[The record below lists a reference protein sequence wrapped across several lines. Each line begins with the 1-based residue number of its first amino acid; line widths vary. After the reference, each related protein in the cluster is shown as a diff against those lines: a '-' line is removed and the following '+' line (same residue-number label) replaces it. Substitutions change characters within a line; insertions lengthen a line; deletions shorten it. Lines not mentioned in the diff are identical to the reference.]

1 MKRCLKQKY
10 SKGIERRKI
19 ALKETMKYFKPYIPY
34 ILIAVILLFVEAM
47 LELALPG
54 YMADIIDDGII
65 AGNMKEIYKIGV
77 IMICTSAV
85 IVLCA
90 AGVSLFASKTAA
102 MSARD
107 IRKAVFRKV
116 MHFANEEMEDFST
129 ASLITRSTN
138 DIQQIQMASVMTV
151 RMGLFAPVMGIG
163 AIIKALRTSVSL
175 AWTIGVAFGAI
186 IILMIFMFVITIP
199 KFKVVQEKIDKLN
212 LVMNERLR
220 GILVIRAFNT
230 QKHEEDR
237 FDNANKELTRLNL
250 FVNRAMSVMM
260 PVMMLIMNLTSILVV
275 WAGAHYIDAGNLE
288 IGSMLAFVQ
297 YAMQII
303 ISFLFIAMMFIFL
316 PRAAVSMGRVGEI
329 LKKEI
334 SITDKE
340 NTQRIKDGHGI
351 VEFKNVSFRY
361 KDAEEAVLSD
371 ISFVAKPGEMTAF
384 IGSTGSGKTTL
395 VNLIPRFFDVT
406 EGSITIDG
414 IDIRDM
420 KQHDLREM
428 IGYVPQ
434 KGMLFSGDIQ
444 SNIAYGA
451 EDKSIENI
459 KGAAKIAQA
468 EDFIMEK
475 DEGYIA
481 PVAQGGTNVS
491 GGQKQRISIARAL
504 AKKAPIYIF
513 DDSFSAL
520 DFKTDAL
527 LRKEL
532 KKSAGTSTLLVV
544 AQRISTIADADQ
556 IIVLDEGRIAGKGTH
571 KELMRTCE
579 VYREIAGSQ
588 LDSGKEE
595 M

>member
-1 MKRCLKQKY
+1 
-10 SKGIERRKI
+10 
-19 ALKETMKYFKPYIPY
+19 MKYFKPYIPY
-34 ILIAVILLFVEAM
+34 ILVAVVLLFAEAM

-65 AGNMKEIYKIGV
+65 AGDMKQIYKIGLL
-77 IMICTSAV
+77 MIAISAA

-90 AGVSLFASKTAA
+90 TGVSLFASKTAA
-102 MSARD
+102 RSARD

-138 DIQQIQMASVMTV
+138 DIQQIQMAAVMTL
-151 RMGLFAPVMGIG
+151 RLGMFAPVMGIG

-175 AWTIGVAFGAI
+175 AWTIGIAFGAI
-186 IILMIFMFVITIP
+186 VILMAFMFIITLP
-199 KFKVVQEKIDKLN
+199 KFKVVQEKVDKLN

-230 QKHEEDR
+230 QKYEEDR
-237 FDNANKELTRLNL
+237 FDHANNDLTKLNL

-260 PVMMLIMNLTSILVV
+260 PVMMLIMNLTSILIV

-288 IGSMLAFVQ
+288 IGSMLAFIQ

-340 NTQRIKDGHGI
+340 DTQEIKERRGV
-351 VEFKNVSFRY
+351 VEFRNVSFRY
-361 KDAEEAVLSD
+361 ADAEDAVLTD
-371 ISFVAKPGEMTAF
+371 ISFTARPGETTAF

-414 IDIRDM
+414 VDIRDM

-451 EDKSIENI
+451 EDKSLENI
-459 KGAAKIAQA
+459 KSAAEIAQA

-475 DEGYIA
+475 EEGFNA

-491 GGQKQRISIARAL
+491 GGQKQRLSIARAL
-504 AKKAPIYIF
+504 AKRAPIYIF

-520 DFKTDAL
+520 DFKTDAA

-532 KKSAGTSTLLVV
+532 KKSAGESTLLIV

-556 IIVLDEGRIAGKGTH
+556 IIVLNEGRIAGKGTH
-571 KELMRTCE
+571 KELMQTCG
-579 VYREIAGSQ
+579 VYREIASSQ
-588 LDSGKEE
+588 LDSGKGE

>member
-1 MKRCLKQKY
+1 
-10 SKGIERRKI
+10 
-19 ALKETMKYFKPYIPY
+19 MKYFKPYIPY
-34 ILIAVILLFVEAM
+34 ILAAVVLLFAEAM

-65 AGNMKEIYKIGV
+65 AGDMKQIYKIG
-77 IMICTSAV
+77 ILMIGISAA

-90 AGVSLFASKTAA
+90 TGVSLFASKTAA
-102 MSARD
+102 RSARD

-138 DIQQIQMASVMTV
+138 DIQQIQMAAVMTL
-151 RMGLFAPVMGIG
+151 RLGMFAPVMGIG

-175 AWTIGVAFGAI
+175 AWTIGIAFGAI
-186 IILMIFMFVITIP
+186 VILMAFMFIITLP
-199 KFKVVQEKIDKLN
+199 KFKVVQEKVDKLN

-230 QKHEEDR
+230 QKYEEDR
-237 FDNANKELTRLNL
+237 FDHANNDLTKLNL

-260 PVMMLIMNLTSILVV
+260 PVMMLIMNLTSILIV

-288 IGSMLAFVQ
+288 IGSMLAFIQ

-340 NTQRIKDGHGI
+340 NTQEIKEKRGI

-361 KDAEEAVLSD
+361 ADAEDAVLSD
-371 ISFVAKPGEMTAF
+371 ISFTARPGETTAF

-414 IDIRDM
+414 VDIRDM
-420 KQHDLREM
+420 KQHELREM

-434 KGMLFSGDIQ
+434 KGMLFSGDIK

-451 EDKSIENI
+451 EDKSFENI
-459 KGAAKIAQA
+459 KRAAEVAQA

-475 DEGYIA
+475 EEGFDA

-491 GGQKQRISIARAL
+491 GGQKQRLSIARAL

-520 DFKTDAL
+520 DFKTDAA

-532 KKSAGTSTLLVV
+532 KKSAGESTLLIV

-556 IIVLDEGRIAGKGTH
+556 IIVLNEGRIAGKGTH
-571 KELMRTCE
+571 KELMQTCG
-579 VYREIAGSQ
+579 VYREIASSQ
-588 LDSGKEE
+588 LDSGKGE

>member
-1 MKRCLKQKY
+1 
-10 SKGIERRKI
+10 
-19 ALKETMKYFKPYIPY
+19 MKYFKPYIPY
-34 ILIAVILLFVEAM
+34 ILAAVVLLFVEAM

-65 AGNMKEIYKIGV
+65 AGDMKQIYRIG
-77 IMICTSAV
+77 ILMIGISAA

-90 AGVSLFASKTAA
+90 TGVSLFASKTAA
-102 MSARD
+102 GSARD

-138 DIQQIQMASVMTV
+138 DIQQIQMASVMTM
-151 RMGLFAPVMGIG
+151 RLGLFAPVMGIG

-175 AWTIGVAFGAI
+175 AWTIGIAFGAI
-186 IILMIFMFVITIP
+186 VILMAFMFIITLP
-199 KFKVVQEKIDKLN
+199 KFKVVQEKVDKLN

-237 FDNANKELTRLNL
+237 FDDANRELTKLNL
-250 FVNRAMSVMM
+250 FVNRAMSLMM

-275 WAGAHYIDAGNLE
+275 WAGAHYINAGNLE
-288 IGSMLAFVQ
+288 IGSMLAFIQ

-334 SITDKE
+334 SITDRE
-340 NTQRIKDGHGI
+340 NTQEIRDRRGV
-351 VEFKNVSFRY
+351 VEFKHVSFRY

-414 IDIRDM
+414 VDIRDM
-420 KQHDLREM
+420 KQHDLRDM

-434 KGMLFSGDIQ
+434 KGILFSGDIQ

-451 EDKSIENI
+451 EDKSLENV
-459 KGAAKIAQA
+459 KRAAKIAQA
-468 EDFIMEK
+468 EDFIEEK
-475 DEGYIA
+475 QEGFSA

-520 DFKTDAL
+520 DFKTDAA

-532 KKSAGTSTLLVV
+532 KKSAASGTVLVV
-544 AQRISTIADADQ
+544 AQRISTIADADR
-556 IIVLDEGRIAGKGTH
+556 IIVLNEGRIAGMGTH
-571 KELMRTCE
+571 SELMQTCE
-579 VYREIAGSQ
+579 IYREIASSQ
-588 LDSGKEE
+588 LDSGKGE

>member
-1 MKRCLKQKY
+1 M
-10 SKGIERRKI
+10 
-19 ALKETMKYFKPYIPY
+19 KETMKYFKPYIPY
-34 ILIAVILLFVEAM
+34 ILAAVVLLFAEAM

-65 AGNMKEIYKIGV
+65 AGDMKQIYKIG
-77 IMICTSAV
+77 ILMIGISAA

-90 AGVSLFASKTAA
+90 TGVSLFASKTAA
-102 MSARD
+102 RSARD

-138 DIQQIQMASVMTV
+138 DIQQIQMAAVMTL
-151 RMGLFAPVMGIG
+151 RLGMFAPVMGIG

-175 AWTIGVAFGAI
+175 AWTIGIAFGAI
-186 IILMIFMFVITIP
+186 VILMAFMFIITLP
-199 KFKVVQEKIDKLN
+199 KFKVVQEKVDKLN

-230 QKHEEDR
+230 QKYEEDR
-237 FDNANKELTRLNL
+237 FDHANNDLTKLNL

-260 PVMMLIMNLTSILVV
+260 PVMMLIMNLTSILIV

-288 IGSMLAFVQ
+288 IGSMLAFIQ

-340 NTQRIKDGHGI
+340 NTQEIRDKCGV

-361 KDAEEAVLSD
+361 ADAEDAVLSD
-371 ISFVAKPGEMTAF
+371 ISFTARPGETTAF

-414 IDIRDM
+414 VDIRDM

-434 KGMLFSGDIQ
+434 KGMLFSGDIK

-451 EDKSIENI
+451 EDKSFENI
-459 KGAAKIAQA
+459 KRAAEVAQA

-475 DEGYIA
+475 EEGFDA

-491 GGQKQRISIARAL
+491 GGQKQRLSIARAL

-520 DFKTDAL
+520 DFKTDAA

-532 KKSAGTSTLLVV
+532 KKSAGESTLLIV

-556 IIVLDEGRIAGKGTH
+556 IIVLNEGRIAGKGTH
-571 KELMRTCE
+571 KELMQTCG
-579 VYREIAGSQ
+579 VYREIASSQ
-588 LDSGKEE
+588 LDSGKGE

>member
-1 MKRCLKQKY
+1 
-10 SKGIERRKI
+10 
-19 ALKETMKYFKPYIPY
+19 MKYFKPYIPY
-34 ILIAVILLFVEAM
+34 ILAAVVLLFAEAM

-65 AGNMKEIYKIGV
+65 AGDMKQIYKIG
-77 IMICTSAV
+77 ILMIGISAA

-90 AGVSLFASKTAA
+90 TGVSLFASKTAA
-102 MSARD
+102 RSARD

-138 DIQQIQMASVMTV
+138 DIQQIQMAAVMTL
-151 RMGLFAPVMGIG
+151 RLGMFAPVMGIG

-175 AWTIGVAFGAI
+175 AWTIGIAFGAI
-186 IILMIFMFVITIP
+186 VILMAFMFIITLP
-199 KFKVVQEKIDKLN
+199 KFKVVQEKVDKLN

-230 QKHEEDR
+230 QKYEEDR
-237 FDNANKELTRLNL
+237 FDHANNDLTKLNL

-260 PVMMLIMNLTSILVV
+260 PVMMLIMNLTSILIV

-288 IGSMLAFVQ
+288 IGSMLAFIQ

-340 NTQRIKDGHGI
+340 NTQEIRDKCGV

-361 KDAEEAVLSD
+361 ADAEDAVLSD
-371 ISFVAKPGEMTAF
+371 ISFTARPGETTAF

-414 IDIRDM
+414 VDIRDM

-434 KGMLFSGDIQ
+434 KGMLFSGDIK

-451 EDKSIENI
+451 EDKSFENI
-459 KGAAKIAQA
+459 KRAAEVAQA

-475 DEGYIA
+475 EEGFDA

-491 GGQKQRISIARAL
+491 GGQKQRLSIARAL

-520 DFKTDAL
+520 DFKTDAA

-532 KKSAGTSTLLVV
+532 KKSAGESTLLIV

-556 IIVLDEGRIAGKGTH
+556 IIVLNEGRIAGKGTH
-571 KELMRTCE
+571 KELMQTCE
-579 VYREIAGSQ
+579 IYREIASSQ
-588 LDSGKEE
+588 LDSGKGE

>member
-1 MKRCLKQKY
+1 
-10 SKGIERRKI
+10 
-19 ALKETMKYFKPYIPY
+19 MKYFKPYIPY
-34 ILIAVILLFVEAM
+34 ILAAVVLLFAEAM

-65 AGNMKEIYKIGV
+65 AGDMKQIYKIG
-77 IMICTSAV
+77 ILMIGISAA

-90 AGVSLFASKTAA
+90 TGVSLFASKTAA
-102 MSARD
+102 RSARD

-138 DIQQIQMASVMTV
+138 DIQQIQMAAVMTL
-151 RMGLFAPVMGIG
+151 RLGMFAPVMGIG

-175 AWTIGVAFGAI
+175 AWTIGIAFGAI
-186 IILMIFMFVITIP
+186 VILMAFMFIITLP
-199 KFKVVQEKIDKLN
+199 KFKVVQEKVDKLN

-230 QKHEEDR
+230 QKYEEDR
-237 FDNANKELTRLNL
+237 FDHANNDLTKLNL

-260 PVMMLIMNLTSILVV
+260 PVMMLIMNLTSILIV

-288 IGSMLAFVQ
+288 IGSMLAFIQ

-340 NTQRIKDGHGI
+340 NTQEIRDKRGI

-361 KDAEEAVLSD
+361 ADAEDAVLSD
-371 ISFVAKPGEMTAF
+371 ISFTAKPGETTAF

-414 IDIRDM
+414 VDIRDM
-420 KQHDLREM
+420 KQHELREM

-434 KGMLFSGDIQ
+434 KGMLFSGDIK

-451 EDKSIENI
+451 EDKSFENI
-459 KGAAKIAQA
+459 KRAAEVAQA

-475 DEGYIA
+475 EEGFDA

-491 GGQKQRISIARAL
+491 GGQKQRLSIARAL

-520 DFKTDAL
+520 DFKTDAA

-532 KKSAGTSTLLVV
+532 KKSAGESTLLIV

-556 IIVLDEGRIAGKGTH
+556 IIVLNEGRIAGKGTH
-571 KELMRTCE
+571 KELMQTCG
-579 VYREIAGSQ
+579 VYREIASSQ
-588 LDSGKEE
+588 LDSGKGE

>member
-1 MKRCLKQKY
+1 
-10 SKGIERRKI
+10 
-19 ALKETMKYFKPYIPY
+19 MKYFKPYIPY
-34 ILIAVILLFVEAM
+34 ILAAVVLLFAEAM

-65 AGNMKEIYKIGV
+65 AGDMRQIYKIGLL
-77 IMICTSAV
+77 MIGISAA

-90 AGVSLFASKTAA
+90 TGVSLFASKTAA
-102 MSARD
+102 RSARD

-138 DIQQIQMASVMTV
+138 DIQQIQMAAVMTL
-151 RMGLFAPVMGIG
+151 RLGMFAPVMGIG

-175 AWTIGVAFGAI
+175 AWTIGIAFGAI
-186 IILMIFMFVITIP
+186 VILMAFMFIITLP
-199 KFKVVQEKIDKLN
+199 KFKVVQEKVDKLN

-230 QKHEEDR
+230 QKYEEDR
-237 FDNANKELTRLNL
+237 FDHANNDLTKLNL

-260 PVMMLIMNLTSILVV
+260 PVMMLIMNLTSILIV

-288 IGSMLAFVQ
+288 IGSMLAFIQ

-340 NTQRIKDGHGI
+340 NTQEIKEKRGI

-361 KDAEEAVLSD
+361 ADAEDAVLSD
-371 ISFVAKPGEMTAF
+371 ISFTARPGETTAF

-406 EGSITIDG
+406 EGSSTIDG
-414 IDIRDM
+414 VDIRDM
-420 KQHDLREM
+420 KQHELREM

-434 KGMLFSGDIQ
+434 KGMLFSGDIK

-451 EDKSIENI
+451 EDKSFENI
-459 KGAAKIAQA
+459 KGAAEVAQA

-475 DEGYIA
+475 EEGFDA

-491 GGQKQRISIARAL
+491 GGQKQRLSIARAL

-520 DFKTDAL
+520 DFKTDAA

-532 KKSAGTSTLLVV
+532 KKSAGESTLLIV

-556 IIVLDEGRIAGKGTH
+556 IIVLNEGRIAGKGTH
-571 KELMRTCE
+571 KELMQTCG
-579 VYREIAGSQ
+579 VYREIASSQ
-588 LDSGKEE
+588 LDSGKGE

>member
-1 MKRCLKQKY
+1 
-10 SKGIERRKI
+10 
-19 ALKETMKYFKPYIPY
+19 MKYFKPYIPY
-34 ILIAVILLFVEAM
+34 ILAAVVLLFAEAM

-65 AGNMKEIYKIGV
+65 AGDMKQIYKIG
-77 IMICTSAV
+77 ILMIGISAA

-90 AGVSLFASKTAA
+90 TGVSLFASKTAA
-102 MSARD
+102 RSARD

-116 MHFANEEMEDFST
+116 MYFANEEMEDFST

-138 DIQQIQMASVMTV
+138 DIQQIQMAAVMTL
-151 RMGLFAPVMGIG
+151 RLGMFAPVMGIG

-175 AWTIGVAFGAI
+175 AWTIGIAFGAI
-186 IILMIFMFVITIP
+186 VILMAFMFIITLP
-199 KFKVVQEKIDKLN
+199 KFKVVQEKVDKLN

-230 QKHEEDR
+230 QKYEEDR
-237 FDNANKELTRLNL
+237 FDHANNDLTKLNL

-260 PVMMLIMNLTSILVV
+260 PVMMLIMNLTSILIV

-288 IGSMLAFVQ
+288 IGSMLAFIQ

-340 NTQRIKDGHGI
+340 NTQEIKEKRGI

-361 KDAEEAVLSD
+361 ADAEDAVLSD
-371 ISFVAKPGEMTAF
+371 ISFTAKPGETTAF

-414 IDIRDM
+414 VDIRDM
-420 KQHDLREM
+420 KQHELREM

-434 KGMLFSGDIQ
+434 KGMLFSGDIK

-451 EDKSIENI
+451 EDKSFENI
-459 KGAAKIAQA
+459 KRAAEVAQA

-475 DEGYIA
+475 EEGFNA

-491 GGQKQRISIARAL
+491 GGQKQRLSIARAL

-520 DFKTDAL
+520 DFKTDAA

-532 KKSAGTSTLLVV
+532 KKSAGESTLLIV

-556 IIVLDEGRIAGKGTH
+556 IIVLNEGRIAGKGTH
-571 KELMRTCE
+571 KELMQTCG
-579 VYREIAGSQ
+579 VYREIASSQ
-588 LDSGKEE
+588 LDSGKGE

>member
-1 MKRCLKQKY
+1 
-10 SKGIERRKI
+10 
-19 ALKETMKYFKPYIPY
+19 MKYFKPYIPY
-34 ILIAVILLFVEAM
+34 ILAAVVLLFAEAM

-65 AGNMKEIYKIGV
+65 AGDMKQIYKIG
-77 IMICTSAV
+77 ILMIGISAA

-90 AGVSLFASKTAA
+90 TGVSLFASKTAA
-102 MSARD
+102 RSARD

-116 MHFANEEMEDFST
+116 MYFANEEMEDFST

-138 DIQQIQMASVMTV
+138 DIQQIQMAAVMTL
-151 RMGLFAPVMGIG
+151 RLGMFAPVMGIG
-163 AIIKALRTSVSL
+163 AIIKALRTSVPL
-175 AWTIGVAFGAI
+175 AWTIGIAFGAI
-186 IILMIFMFVITIP
+186 VILMAFMFIITLP
-199 KFKVVQEKIDKLN
+199 KFKVVQEKVDKLN

-230 QKHEEDR
+230 QKYEEDR
-237 FDNANKELTRLNL
+237 FDHANNDLTKLNL

-260 PVMMLIMNLTSILVV
+260 PVMMLIMNLTSILIV

-288 IGSMLAFVQ
+288 IGSMLAFIQ

-340 NTQRIKDGHGI
+340 NTQEIRDKCGV

-361 KDAEEAVLSD
+361 ADAEDAVLSD
-371 ISFVAKPGEMTAF
+371 ISFTARSGETTAF

-414 IDIRDM
+414 VDIRDM
-420 KQHDLREM
+420 KQHELREM

-434 KGMLFSGDIQ
+434 KGMLFSGDIK

-451 EDKSIENI
+451 EDKSFENI
-459 KGAAKIAQA
+459 KRAAEVAQA

-475 DEGYIA
+475 EEGFDA

-491 GGQKQRISIARAL
+491 GGQKQRLSIARAL

-520 DFKTDAL
+520 DFKTDAA

-532 KKSAGTSTLLVV
+532 KKSAGESTLLIV

-556 IIVLDEGRIAGKGTH
+556 IIVLNEGRIAGKGTH
-571 KELMRTCE
+571 KELMQTCG
-579 VYREIAGSQ
+579 VYREIASSQ
-588 LDSGKEE
+588 LDSGKGE

>member
-1 MKRCLKQKY
+1 
-10 SKGIERRKI
+10 
-19 ALKETMKYFKPYIPY
+19 MKYFKPYIPY
-34 ILIAVILLFVEAM
+34 ILAAVVLLFAEAM

-65 AGNMKEIYKIGV
+65 AGDMKQIYKIG
-77 IMICTSAV
+77 ILMIGISAA

-90 AGVSLFASKTAA
+90 TGVSLFASKTAA
-102 MSARD
+102 RSARD

-138 DIQQIQMASVMTV
+138 DIQQIQMAAVMTL
-151 RMGLFAPVMGIG
+151 RLGMFAPVMGIG

-175 AWTIGVAFGAI
+175 AWTIGIAFGAI
-186 IILMIFMFVITIP
+186 VILMAFMFIITLP
-199 KFKVVQEKIDKLN
+199 KFKVVQEKVDKLN

-230 QKHEEDR
+230 QKYEEDR
-237 FDNANKELTRLNL
+237 FDHANNDLTKLNL

-260 PVMMLIMNLTSILVV
+260 PVMMLIMNLTSILIV

-288 IGSMLAFVQ
+288 IGSMLAFIQ

-340 NTQRIKDGHGI
+340 NTQEIRDKCGV

-361 KDAEEAVLSD
+361 ADAEDAVLSD
-371 ISFVAKPGEMTAF
+371 ISFTARPGETTAF

-414 IDIRDM
+414 VDIRDM
-420 KQHDLREM
+420 KQHELREM

-434 KGMLFSGDIQ
+434 KGMLFSGDIK

-451 EDKSIENI
+451 EDKSFENI
-459 KGAAKIAQA
+459 KRAAEVAQA

-475 DEGYIA
+475 EEGLDA

-491 GGQKQRISIARAL
+491 GGQKQRLSIARAL

-520 DFKTDAL
+520 DFKTDAA

-532 KKSAGTSTLLVV
+532 KKSAGESTLLIV

-556 IIVLDEGRIAGKGTH
+556 IIVLNEGRIAGKGTH
-571 KELMRTCE
+571 KELMQTCG
-579 VYREIAGSQ
+579 VYREIASSQ
-588 LDSGKEE
+588 LDSGKGE

>member
-1 MKRCLKQKY
+1 
-10 SKGIERRKI
+10 
-19 ALKETMKYFKPYIPY
+19 MKYFKPYIPY
-34 ILIAVILLFVEAM
+34 ILAAVVLLFAEAM

-65 AGNMKEIYKIGV
+65 AGDMKQIYKIG
-77 IMICTSAV
+77 ILMIGISAA

-90 AGVSLFASKTAA
+90 TGVSLFASKTAA
-102 MSARD
+102 RSARD

-116 MHFANEEMEDFST
+116 MYFANEEMEDFST

-138 DIQQIQMASVMTV
+138 DIQQIQMAAVMTL
-151 RMGLFAPVMGIG
+151 RLGMFAPVMGIG

-175 AWTIGVAFGAI
+175 AWTIGIAFGAI
-186 IILMIFMFVITIP
+186 VILMAFMFIITLP
-199 KFKVVQEKIDKLN
+199 KFKVVQEKVDKLN

-230 QKHEEDR
+230 QKYEEDR
-237 FDNANKELTRLNL
+237 FDHANNDLTKLNL

-260 PVMMLIMNLTSILVV
+260 PVMMLIMNLTSILIV
-275 WAGAHYIDAGNLE
+275 WVGAHYIDAGNLE
-288 IGSMLAFVQ
+288 IGSMLAFIQ

-340 NTQRIKDGHGI
+340 NTQEIKEKRGI

-361 KDAEEAVLSD
+361 ADAEDAVLSD
-371 ISFVAKPGEMTAF
+371 ISFTAKPGETTAF

-414 IDIRDM
+414 VDIRDM

-451 EDKSIENI
+451 EDKSFENI
-459 KGAAKIAQA
+459 KRAAEVAQA

-475 DEGYIA
+475 EEGFDA

-491 GGQKQRISIARAL
+491 GGQKQRLSIARAL

-520 DFKTDAL
+520 DFKTDAA

-532 KKSAGTSTLLVV
+532 KKSAGESTLLIV

-556 IIVLDEGRIAGKGTH
+556 IIVLNEGRIAGKGTH
-571 KELMRTCE
+571 KELMQTCG
-579 VYREIAGSQ
+579 VYREIASSQ
-588 LDSGKEE
+588 LDSGKGE

>member
-1 MKRCLKQKY
+1 
-10 SKGIERRKI
+10 
-19 ALKETMKYFKPYIPY
+19 MKYFKPYIPY
-34 ILIAVILLFVEAM
+34 ILVAVVLLFAEAM

-65 AGNMKEIYKIGV
+65 AGDMKQIYKIG
-77 IMICTSAV
+77 ILMIGISAA

-90 AGVSLFASKTAA
+90 TGVSLFASKTAA
-102 MSARD
+102 RSARD

-138 DIQQIQMASVMTV
+138 DIQQIQMAAVMTL
-151 RMGLFAPVMGIG
+151 RLGMFAPVMGIG

-175 AWTIGVAFGAI
+175 AWTIGIAFGAI
-186 IILMIFMFVITIP
+186 VILMAFMFIITLP
-199 KFKVVQEKIDKLN
+199 KFKVVQEKVDKLN

-230 QKHEEDR
+230 QKYEEDR
-237 FDNANKELTRLNL
+237 FDHANNDLTKLNL

-260 PVMMLIMNLTSILVV
+260 PVMMLIMNLTSILIV

-288 IGSMLAFVQ
+288 IGSMLAFIQ

-340 NTQRIKDGHGI
+340 NTQEIRDKCGV

-361 KDAEEAVLSD
+361 ADAEDAVLSD
-371 ISFVAKPGEMTAF
+371 ISFTARPGETTAF

-414 IDIRDM
+414 VDIRDM

-434 KGMLFSGDIQ
+434 KGMLFSGDIK

-451 EDKSIENI
+451 EDKSFENI
-459 KGAAKIAQA
+459 KRAAEVAQA

-475 DEGYIA
+475 EEGFNA

-491 GGQKQRISIARAL
+491 GGQKQRLSIARAL

-520 DFKTDAL
+520 DFKTDAA

-532 KKSAGTSTLLVV
+532 KKSAGESTLLIV

-556 IIVLDEGRIAGKGTH
+556 IIVLNEGRIAGKGTH
-571 KELMRTCE
+571 KELMQTCG
-579 VYREIAGSQ
+579 VYREIASSQ
-588 LDSGKEE
+588 LDSGKGE

>member
-1 MKRCLKQKY
+1 MKF
-10 SKGIERRKI
+10 
-19 ALKETMKYFKPYIPY
+19 FKPYIPY
-34 ILIAVILLFVEAM
+34 ILAAVVLLFAEAM

-65 AGNMKEIYKIGV
+65 AGDMKQIYKIG
-77 IMICTSAV
+77 ILMIGISAA

-90 AGVSLFASKTAA
+90 TGVSLFASKTAA
-102 MSARD
+102 RSARD

-138 DIQQIQMASVMTV
+138 DIQQIQMAAVMTL
-151 RMGLFAPVMGIG
+151 RLGMFAPVMGIG

-175 AWTIGVAFGAI
+175 AWTIGIAFGAI
-186 IILMIFMFVITIP
+186 VILMAFMFIITLP
-199 KFKVVQEKIDKLN
+199 KFKVVQEKVDKLN

-230 QKHEEDR
+230 QKYEEDR
-237 FDNANKELTRLNL
+237 FDHANNDLTKLNL

-260 PVMMLIMNLTSILVV
+260 PVMMLIMNLTSILIV

-288 IGSMLAFVQ
+288 IGSMLAFIQ

-340 NTQRIKDGHGI
+340 NTQEIKEKRGI

-361 KDAEEAVLSD
+361 ADAEDAVLSD
-371 ISFVAKPGEMTAF
+371 ISFTAKPGETTAF

-414 IDIRDM
+414 VDIRDM
-420 KQHDLREM
+420 KQHELREM

-434 KGMLFSGDIQ
+434 KGMLFSGDIK

-451 EDKSIENI
+451 EDKSFENI
-459 KGAAKIAQA
+459 KRAAEVAQA

-475 DEGYIA
+475 EEGFDA

-491 GGQKQRISIARAL
+491 GGQKQRLSIARAL

-520 DFKTDAL
+520 DFKTDAA

-532 KKSAGTSTLLVV
+532 KKSAGESTLLIV

-556 IIVLDEGRIAGKGTH
+556 IIVLNEGRIAGKGTH
-571 KELMRTCE
+571 KELMQTCG
-579 VYREIAGSQ
+579 VYREIASSQ
-588 LDSGKEE
+588 LDSGKGE

>member
-1 MKRCLKQKY
+1 
-10 SKGIERRKI
+10 
-19 ALKETMKYFKPYIPY
+19 MKYFKPYIPY
-34 ILIAVILLFVEAM
+34 ILAAVVLLFAEAM

-65 AGNMKEIYKIGV
+65 AGDMKQIYKIG
-77 IMICTSAV
+77 ILMIGISAA

-90 AGVSLFASKTAA
+90 TGVSLFASKTAA
-102 MSARD
+102 RSARD

-138 DIQQIQMASVMTV
+138 DIQQIQMAAVMTL
-151 RMGLFAPVMGIG
+151 RLGMFAPVMGIG

-175 AWTIGVAFGAI
+175 AWTIGIAFGAI
-186 IILMIFMFVITIP
+186 VILMAFMFIITLP
-199 KFKVVQEKIDKLN
+199 KFKVVQEKVDKLN

-230 QKHEEDR
+230 QKYQEDR
-237 FDNANKELTRLNL
+237 FDHSNNDLTKLNL

-260 PVMMLIMNLTSILVV
+260 PVMMLIMNLTSILIV

-288 IGSMLAFVQ
+288 IGSMLAFIQ

-340 NTQRIKDGHGI
+340 NTQEIKEKRGI

-361 KDAEEAVLSD
+361 ADAEDAVLSD
-371 ISFVAKPGEMTAF
+371 ISFTAKPGETTAF

-414 IDIRDM
+414 VDIRDM

-451 EDKSIENI
+451 EDKSLENI
-459 KGAAKIAQA
+459 ERAAEIAQA

-475 DEGYIA
+475 EEGFNA

-491 GGQKQRISIARAL
+491 GGQKQRLSIARAL

-520 DFKTDAL
+520 DFKTDAA

-532 KKSAGTSTLLVV
+532 KKSAGESTLLIV

-556 IIVLDEGRIAGKGTH
+556 IIVLNEGRIAGKGTH
-571 KELMRTCE
+571 KELMQTCE
-579 VYREIAGSQ
+579 IYREIASSQ
-588 LDSGKEE
+588 LDSGKGE

>member
-1 MKRCLKQKY
+1 
-10 SKGIERRKI
+10 
-19 ALKETMKYFKPYIPY
+19 MKYFKPYIPY
-34 ILIAVILLFVEAM
+34 ILAAVVLLFAEAM

-65 AGNMKEIYKIGV
+65 AGDMKQIYKIG
-77 IMICTSAV
+77 ILMIGISAA

-90 AGVSLFASKTAA
+90 TGVSLFASKTAA
-102 MSARD
+102 RSARD

-116 MHFANEEMEDFST
+116 MYFANEEMEDFST

-138 DIQQIQMASVMTV
+138 DIQQIQMAAVMTL
-151 RMGLFAPVMGIG
+151 RLGMFAPVMGIG

-175 AWTIGVAFGAI
+175 AWTIGIAFGAI
-186 IILMIFMFVITIP
+186 VILMVFMFIITLP
-199 KFKVVQEKIDKLN
+199 KFKVVQEKVDKLN

-230 QKHEEDR
+230 QKYEEDR
-237 FDNANKELTRLNL
+237 FDHANNDLTKLNL

-260 PVMMLIMNLTSILVV
+260 PVMMLIMNLTSILIV
-275 WAGAHYIDAGNLE
+275 WVGAHYIDAGNLE
-288 IGSMLAFVQ
+288 IGSMLAFIQ

-340 NTQRIKDGHGI
+340 NTQEIRDKCGV

-361 KDAEEAVLSD
+361 ADAEDAVLSD
-371 ISFVAKPGEMTAF
+371 ISFTARPGETTAF

-414 IDIRDM
+414 VDIRDM

-434 KGMLFSGDIQ
+434 KGMLFSGDIK

-451 EDKSIENI
+451 EDKSFENI
-459 KGAAKIAQA
+459 KRAAEVAQA

-475 DEGYIA
+475 EEGFNA

-491 GGQKQRISIARAL
+491 GGQKQRLSIARAL

-520 DFKTDAL
+520 DFKTDAA

-532 KKSAGTSTLLVV
+532 KKSAGESTLLIV

-556 IIVLDEGRIAGKGTH
+556 IIVLNEGRIAGKGTH
-571 KELMRTCE
+571 KELMQTCG
-579 VYREIAGSQ
+579 VYREIASSQ
-588 LDSGKEE
+588 LDSGKGE

>member
-1 MKRCLKQKY
+1 
-10 SKGIERRKI
+10 
-19 ALKETMKYFKPYIPY
+19 MKYFKPYIPY
-34 ILIAVILLFVEAM
+34 ILAAVVLLFVEAM

-65 AGNMKEIYKIGV
+65 AGDMKQIYRIG
-77 IMICTSAV
+77 ILMIGISAA

-90 AGVSLFASKTAA
+90 TGVSLFASKTAA
-102 MSARD
+102 GSARD

-138 DIQQIQMASVMTV
+138 DIQQIQMASVMTM
-151 RMGLFAPVMGIG
+151 RLGLFAPVMGIG

-175 AWTIGVAFGAI
+175 AWTIGIAFGAI
-186 IILMIFMFVITIP
+186 VILMAFMFIITLP
-199 KFKVVQEKIDKLN
+199 KFKVVQEKVDKLN

-237 FDNANKELTRLNL
+237 FDDANRELTKLNL
-250 FVNRAMSVMM
+250 FVNRAMSLMM

-275 WAGAHYIDAGNLE
+275 WAGAHYINAGNLE
-288 IGSMLAFVQ
+288 IGSMLAFIQ

-334 SITDKE
+334 SITDRE
-340 NTQRIKDGHGI
+340 NTQEIRDRRGV
-351 VEFKNVSFRY
+351 VEFKHVSFRY

-414 IDIRDM
+414 VDIRDM
-420 KQHDLREM
+420 KQHDLRDM

-434 KGMLFSGDIQ
+434 KGILFSGDIQ

-451 EDKSIENI
+451 EDKSLENV
-459 KGAAKIAQA
+459 KLAAKIAQA
-468 EDFIMEK
+468 EDFIEEK
-475 DEGYIA
+475 QEGFSA

-520 DFKTDAL
+520 DFKTDAA

-532 KKSAGTSTLLVV
+532 KKSAASSTVLVV
-544 AQRISTIADADQ
+544 AQRISTIADADR
-556 IIVLDEGRIAGKGTH
+556 IIVLNEGRIAGMGTH
-571 KELMRTCE
+571 SELMQTCE
-579 VYREIAGSQ
+579 IYREIASSQ
-588 LDSGKEE
+588 LDSGKGE

>member
-1 MKRCLKQKY
+1 
-10 SKGIERRKI
+10 
-19 ALKETMKYFKPYIPY
+19 MKYFKPYIPY
-34 ILIAVILLFVEAM
+34 ILVAVVLLFAEAM

-65 AGNMKEIYKIGV
+65 AGDMKQIYKIG
-77 IMICTSAV
+77 ILMIGISAA

-90 AGVSLFASKTAA
+90 TGVSLFASKTAA
-102 MSARD
+102 RSARD

-138 DIQQIQMASVMTV
+138 DIQQIQMAAVMTL
-151 RMGLFAPVMGIG
+151 RLGMFAPVMGIG

-175 AWTIGVAFGAI
+175 AWTIGIAFGAI
-186 IILMIFMFVITIP
+186 VILMAFMFIITLP
-199 KFKVVQEKIDKLN
+199 KFKVVQEKVDKLN

-230 QKHEEDR
+230 QKYEEDR
-237 FDNANKELTRLNL
+237 FDHANNDLTKLNL

-260 PVMMLIMNLTSILVV
+260 PVMMLIMNLTSILIV

-288 IGSMLAFVQ
+288 IGSMLAFIQ

-340 NTQRIKDGHGI
+340 DTQEIKERRGV
-351 VEFKNVSFRY
+351 VEFRNVSFRY
-361 KDAEEAVLSD
+361 ADAEDAVLTD
-371 ISFVAKPGEMTAF
+371 ISFTAKPGETTAF

-414 IDIRDM
+414 VDIRDM

-451 EDKSIENI
+451 EDKSLENI
-459 KGAAKIAQA
+459 KRAAEIAQA

-475 DEGYIA
+475 EEGFNA

-491 GGQKQRISIARAL
+491 GGQKQRLSIARAL
-504 AKKAPIYIF
+504 AKRAPIYIF

-520 DFKTDAL
+520 DFKTDAA

-532 KKSAGTSTLLVV
+532 KKSAGESTLLIV

-556 IIVLDEGRIAGKGTH
+556 IIVLNEGRIAGKGTH
-571 KELMRTCE
+571 KELMQTCG
-579 VYREIAGSQ
+579 VYREIASSQ
-588 LDSGKEE
+588 LDSGKGE

>member
-1 MKRCLKQKY
+1 
-10 SKGIERRKI
+10 
-19 ALKETMKYFKPYIPY
+19 MKYFKPYIPY
-34 ILIAVILLFVEAM
+34 ILVAVVLLFAEAM

-65 AGNMKEIYKIGV
+65 AGDMKQIYKIG
-77 IMICTSAV
+77 ILMIGISAA

-90 AGVSLFASKTAA
+90 TGVSLFASKTAA
-102 MSARD
+102 RSARD

-138 DIQQIQMASVMTV
+138 DIQQIQMAAVMTL
-151 RMGLFAPVMGIG
+151 RLGMFAPVMGIG

-175 AWTIGVAFGAI
+175 AWTIGIAFGAI
-186 IILMIFMFVITIP
+186 VILMAFMFIITLP
-199 KFKVVQEKIDKLN
+199 KFKVVQEKVDKLN

-230 QKHEEDR
+230 QKYEEDR
-237 FDNANKELTRLNL
+237 FDHANNDLTKLNL

-260 PVMMLIMNLTSILVV
+260 PVMMLIMNLTSILIV

-288 IGSMLAFVQ
+288 IGSMLAFIQ

-340 NTQRIKDGHGI
+340 NTQEIRDKCGV

-361 KDAEEAVLSD
+361 ADAEDAVLSD
-371 ISFVAKPGEMTAF
+371 ISFTARPGETTAF

-395 VNLIPRFFDVT
+395 VNLIPRFFDGT

-414 IDIRDM
+414 VDIRDM
-420 KQHDLREM
+420 KQHELREM

-434 KGMLFSGDIQ
+434 KGMLFSGDIK

-451 EDKSIENI
+451 EDKSFENI
-459 KGAAKIAQA
+459 KRAAEVAQA

-475 DEGYIA
+475 EEGFNA

-491 GGQKQRISIARAL
+491 GGQKQRLSIARAL

-520 DFKTDAL
+520 DFKTDAA

-532 KKSAGTSTLLVV
+532 KKSAGESTLLIV

-556 IIVLDEGRIAGKGTH
+556 IIVLNEGRIAGKGTH
-571 KELMRTCE
+571 KELMQTCG
-579 VYREIAGSQ
+579 VYREIASSQ
-588 LDSGKEE
+588 LDSGKGE

>member
-1 MKRCLKQKY
+1 
-10 SKGIERRKI
+10 
-19 ALKETMKYFKPYIPY
+19 MKYFKPYIPY
-34 ILIAVILLFVEAM
+34 ILAAVVLLFAEAM

-65 AGNMKEIYKIGV
+65 AGDMKQIYKIG
-77 IMICTSAV
+77 ILMIGISAA

-90 AGVSLFASKTAA
+90 TGVSLFASKTAA
-102 MSARD
+102 RSARD

-138 DIQQIQMASVMTV
+138 DIQQIQMAAVMTL
-151 RMGLFAPVMGIG
+151 RLGMFAPVMGIG

-175 AWTIGVAFGAI
+175 AWTIGIAFGAI
-186 IILMIFMFVITIP
+186 VILMAFMFIITLP
-199 KFKVVQEKIDKLN
+199 KFKVVQEKVDKLN

-230 QKHEEDR
+230 QKYEEDR
-237 FDNANKELTRLNL
+237 FDHANNDLTKLNL

-260 PVMMLIMNLTSILVV
+260 PVMMLIMNLTSILIV

-288 IGSMLAFVQ
+288 IGSMLAFIQ

-340 NTQRIKDGHGI
+340 NTQEIRDKCGV

-361 KDAEEAVLSD
+361 ADAEDAVLSD
-371 ISFVAKPGEMTAF
+371 ISFTARPGETTAF

-414 IDIRDM
+414 VDIRDM
-420 KQHDLREM
+420 KQHELREM

-434 KGMLFSGDIQ
+434 KGMLFSGDIK

-451 EDKSIENI
+451 EDKSFENI
-459 KGAAKIAQA
+459 KRAAEVAQA

-475 DEGYIA
+475 EEGFDA

-491 GGQKQRISIARAL
+491 GGQKQRLSIARAL

-520 DFKTDAL
+520 DFKTDAA

-532 KKSAGTSTLLVV
+532 KKSAGESTLLIV

-556 IIVLDEGRIAGKGTH
+556 IIVLNEGRIAGKGTH
-571 KELMRTCE
+571 KELMQTCG
-579 VYREIAGSQ
+579 VYREIASSQ
-588 LDSGKEE
+588 LDSGKGE

>member
-1 MKRCLKQKY
+1 
-10 SKGIERRKI
+10 
-19 ALKETMKYFKPYIPY
+19 MKYFKPYIPY
-34 ILIAVILLFVEAM
+34 ILAAVVLLFAEAM

-65 AGNMKEIYKIGV
+65 AGDMKQIYKIG
-77 IMICTSAV
+77 ILMIGISAT

-90 AGVSLFASKTAA
+90 TGVSLFASKTAA
-102 MSARD
+102 RSARD

-138 DIQQIQMASVMTV
+138 DIQQIQMATVMTL
-151 RMGLFAPVMGIG
+151 RLGMFAPVMGIG

-175 AWTIGVAFGAI
+175 AWTIGIAFSAI
-186 IILMIFMFVITIP
+186 VILMAFMFIITLP

-230 QKHEEDR
+230 QKYEEDR
-237 FDNANKELTRLNL
+237 FDHANNDLTKLNL

-260 PVMMLIMNLTSILVV
+260 PVMMLIMNLTSILIV

-288 IGSMLAFVQ
+288 IGSMLAFIQ

-340 NTQRIKDGHGI
+340 NTQEIKEKRGI

-361 KDAEEAVLSD
+361 ADAEDAVLSD
-371 ISFVAKPGEMTAF
+371 ISFTAKPGETTAF

-414 IDIRDM
+414 VDIRDM
-420 KQHDLREM
+420 KQHELREM

-434 KGMLFSGDIQ
+434 KGMLFSGDIK

-451 EDKSIENI
+451 EDKSFENI
-459 KGAAKIAQA
+459 KRAAEVAQA

-475 DEGYIA
+475 EEGFDA

-491 GGQKQRISIARAL
+491 GGQKQRLSIARAL

-520 DFKTDAL
+520 DFKTDAA

-532 KKSAGTSTLLVV
+532 KKSAGESTLLIV

-556 IIVLDEGRIAGKGTH
+556 IIVLNEGRIAGKGTH
-571 KELMRTCE
+571 KELMQTCG
-579 VYREIAGSQ
+579 VYREIASSQ
-588 LDSGKEE
+588 LDSGKGE

>member
-1 MKRCLKQKY
+1 
-10 SKGIERRKI
+10 
-19 ALKETMKYFKPYIPY
+19 MKYFKPYIPY
-34 ILIAVILLFVEAM
+34 ILAAVVLLFAEAM

-65 AGNMKEIYKIGV
+65 AGDMKQIYKIG
-77 IMICTSAV
+77 ILMIGISAA

-90 AGVSLFASKTAA
+90 TGVSLFASKTAA
-102 MSARD
+102 RSARD

-116 MHFANEEMEDFST
+116 MYFANEEMEDFST

-138 DIQQIQMASVMTV
+138 DIQQIQMAAVMTL
-151 RMGLFAPVMGIG
+151 RLGMFAPVMGIG

-175 AWTIGVAFGAI
+175 AWTIGIAFGAI
-186 IILMIFMFVITIP
+186 VTLMAFMFIITLP
-199 KFKVVQEKIDKLN
+199 KFKVVQEKVDKLN

-230 QKHEEDR
+230 QKYEEDR
-237 FDNANKELTRLNL
+237 FDHANNDLTKLNL

-260 PVMMLIMNLTSILVV
+260 PVMMLIMILTSILIV

-288 IGSMLAFVQ
+288 IGSMLAFIQ

-340 NTQRIKDGHGI
+340 NTQEIRDKCGV

-361 KDAEEAVLSD
+361 ADAEDAVLSD
-371 ISFVAKPGEMTAF
+371 ISFTARPGETTAF

-414 IDIRDM
+414 VDIRDM

-434 KGMLFSGDIQ
+434 KGMLFSGDIK

-451 EDKSIENI
+451 EDKSFENI
-459 KGAAKIAQA
+459 KRAAEVAQA

-475 DEGYIA
+475 EEGFNA

-491 GGQKQRISIARAL
+491 GGQKQRLSIARAL

-520 DFKTDAL
+520 DFKTDAA

-532 KKSAGTSTLLVV
+532 KKSAGESTLLIV

-556 IIVLDEGRIAGKGTH
+556 IIVLNEGRIAGKGTH
-571 KELMRTCE
+571 KELMQTCG
-579 VYREIAGSQ
+579 VYREIASSQ
-588 LDSGKEE
+588 LDSGKGE

>member
-1 MKRCLKQKY
+1 
-10 SKGIERRKI
+10 
-19 ALKETMKYFKPYIPY
+19 MKYFKPYIPY
-34 ILIAVILLFVEAM
+34 ILAAVVLLFAEAM

-65 AGNMKEIYKIGV
+65 AGDMKQIYKIG
-77 IMICTSAV
+77 ILMIGISAA

-90 AGVSLFASKTAA
+90 TGVSLFASKTAA
-102 MSARD
+102 RSARD

-116 MHFANEEMEDFST
+116 MYFANEEMEDFST

-138 DIQQIQMASVMTV
+138 DIQQIQMATVMTL
-151 RMGLFAPVMGIG
+151 RLGMFAPVMGIG

-175 AWTIGVAFGAI
+175 AWTIGIAFGAI
-186 IILMIFMFVITIP
+186 VILMAFMFIITLP
-199 KFKVVQEKIDKLN
+199 KFKVVQEKVDKLN

-230 QKHEEDR
+230 QKYEEDR
-237 FDNANKELTRLNL
+237 FDHANNDLTKLNL

-260 PVMMLIMNLTSILVV
+260 PVMMLIMNLTSILIV

-288 IGSMLAFVQ
+288 IGSMLAFIQ

-340 NTQRIKDGHGI
+340 NTQEIRDKCGV

-361 KDAEEAVLSD
+361 ADAEDAVLSD
-371 ISFVAKPGEMTAF
+371 ISFTARPGETTAF

-414 IDIRDM
+414 VDIRDM
-420 KQHDLREM
+420 KQHELREM

-434 KGMLFSGDIQ
+434 KGMLFSGDIK

-451 EDKSIENI
+451 EDKSFENI
-459 KGAAKIAQA
+459 KGAAEVAQA

-475 DEGYIA
+475 EEGFDA

-491 GGQKQRISIARAL
+491 GGQKQRLSIARAL

-520 DFKTDAL
+520 DFKTDAA

-532 KKSAGTSTLLVV
+532 KKSAGESTLLIV

-556 IIVLDEGRIAGKGTH
+556 IIVLNEGRIAGKGTH
-571 KELMRTCE
+571 KELMQTCG
-579 VYREIAGSQ
+579 VYREIASSQ
-588 LDSGKEE
+588 LDSGKGE

>member
-1 MKRCLKQKY
+1 
-10 SKGIERRKI
+10 
-19 ALKETMKYFKPYIPY
+19 MKYFKPYIPY
-34 ILIAVILLFVEAM
+34 ILAAVVLLFAEAM

-65 AGNMKEIYKIGV
+65 AGDMKQIYKIG
-77 IMICTSAV
+77 ILMIGISAA

-90 AGVSLFASKTAA
+90 TGVSLFASKTAA
-102 MSARD
+102 RSARD

-138 DIQQIQMASVMTV
+138 DIQQIQMATVMTL
-151 RMGLFAPVMGIG
+151 RLGMFAPVMGIG

-175 AWTIGVAFGAI
+175 AWTIGIAFGAI
-186 IILMIFMFVITIP
+186 VILMAFMFIITLP
-199 KFKVVQEKIDKLN
+199 KFKVVQEKVDKLN

-230 QKHEEDR
+230 QKYEEDR
-237 FDNANKELTRLNL
+237 FDHANNDLTKLNL

-260 PVMMLIMNLTSILVV
+260 PVMMLIMNLTSILIV

-288 IGSMLAFVQ
+288 IGSMLAFIQ

-340 NTQRIKDGHGI
+340 NTQEIRDKCGV

-361 KDAEEAVLSD
+361 ADAEDAVLSD
-371 ISFVAKPGEMTAF
+371 ISFTARPGETTAF

-414 IDIRDM
+414 VDIRDM
-420 KQHDLREM
+420 KQHELREM

-434 KGMLFSGDIQ
+434 KGMLFSGDIK

-451 EDKSIENI
+451 EDKSFENI
-459 KGAAKIAQA
+459 KRAAEVAQA

-475 DEGYIA
+475 EEGFDA

-491 GGQKQRISIARAL
+491 GGQKQRLSIARAL

-520 DFKTDAL
+520 DFKTDAA

-532 KKSAGTSTLLVV
+532 KKSAGESTLLIV

-556 IIVLDEGRIAGKGTH
+556 IIVLNEGRIAGKGTH
-571 KELMRTCE
+571 KELMQTCG
-579 VYREIAGSQ
+579 VYREIASSQ
-588 LDSGKEE
+588 LDSGKGE

>member
-1 MKRCLKQKY
+1 MQEYQKKIKR
-10 SKGIERRKI
+10 GEI
-19 ALKETMKYFKPYIPY
+19 ALRETMKYFKPYIPY
-34 ILIAVILLFVEAM
+34 ILAAVVLLFAEAM

-65 AGNMKEIYKIGV
+65 AGDMKQIYRIG
-77 IMICTSAV
+77 ILMIGISAA

-90 AGVSLFASKTAA
+90 TGVSLFASKTAA
-102 MSARD
+102 GSARD

-138 DIQQIQMASVMTV
+138 DIQQIQMASVMTM
-151 RMGLFAPVMGIG
+151 RLGLFAPVMGIG

-175 AWTIGVAFGAI
+175 AWTIGIAFGAI
-186 IILMIFMFVITIP
+186 VILMAFMFVITLP
-199 KFKVVQEKIDKLN
+199 KFKVVQEKVDKLN

-237 FDNANKELTRLNL
+237 FDDANRELTDLNL
-250 FVNRAMSVMM
+250 FVNRAMSVLM

-288 IGSMLAFVQ
+288 IGSMLAFIQ

-334 SITDKE
+334 SITDRE
-340 NTQRIKDGHGI
+340 NTQEIRDRRGV
-351 VEFKNVSFRY
+351 VEFRNVSFRY
-361 KDAEEAVLSD
+361 NDAEEAVLSD

-414 IDIRDM
+414 VDIRDM

-434 KGMLFSGDIQ
+434 KGVLFSGDIQ

-451 EDKSIENI
+451 EDKSLENV
-459 KGAAKIAQA
+459 KLAAKIAQA
-468 EDFIMEK
+468 ENFIEEK
-475 DEGYIA
+475 PEGFSA

-504 AKKAPIYIF
+504 AQKAPIYIF

-520 DFKTDAL
+520 DFKTDAA

-532 KKSAGTSTLLVV
+532 KKSAGASTVLVV

-556 IIVLDEGRIAGKGTH
+556 IVVLNEGRIAGIGTH
-571 KELMRTCE
+571 SELMQTCE
-579 VYREIAGSQ
+579 IYREIASSQ
-588 LDSGKEE
+588 LDSGKGE

>member
-1 MKRCLKQKY
+1 
-10 SKGIERRKI
+10 
-19 ALKETMKYFKPYIPY
+19 MKYFKPYIPY
-34 ILIAVILLFVEAM
+34 ILAAVVLLFAEAM

-65 AGNMKEIYKIGV
+65 AGDMKQIYKIG
-77 IMICTSAV
+77 ILMIGISAT

-90 AGVSLFASKTAA
+90 TGVSLFASKTAA
-102 MSARD
+102 RSARD

-138 DIQQIQMASVMTV
+138 DIQQIQMAAVMTL
-151 RMGLFAPVMGIG
+151 RLGMFAPVMGIG

-175 AWTIGVAFGAI
+175 AWTIGIAFGAI
-186 IILMIFMFVITIP
+186 VILMAFMFIITLP
-199 KFKVVQEKIDKLN
+199 KFKVVQEKVDKLN

-230 QKHEEDR
+230 QKYEEDR
-237 FDNANKELTRLNL
+237 FDHANNDLTKLNL

-260 PVMMLIMNLTSILVV
+260 PVMMLIMNLTSILIV

-288 IGSMLAFVQ
+288 IGSMLAFIQ

-340 NTQRIKDGHGI
+340 NTQEIRDKCGV

-361 KDAEEAVLSD
+361 ADAEDAVLSD
-371 ISFVAKPGEMTAF
+371 ISFTARPGETTAF

-414 IDIRDM
+414 VDIRDM
-420 KQHDLREM
+420 KQHELREM

-434 KGMLFSGDIQ
+434 KGMLFSGDIK

-451 EDKSIENI
+451 EDKSFENI
-459 KGAAKIAQA
+459 KRAAEVAQA

-475 DEGYIA
+475 EEGFDA

-491 GGQKQRISIARAL
+491 GGQKQRLSIARAL
-504 AKKAPIYIF
+504 EKKAPIYIF

-520 DFKTDAL
+520 DFKTDAA

-532 KKSAGTSTLLVV
+532 KKSAGESTLLIV

-556 IIVLDEGRIAGKGTH
+556 IVVLNEGRIAGK
-571 KELMRTCE
+571 
-579 VYREIAGSQ
+579 
-588 LDSGKEE
+588 
-595 M
+595 

>member
-1 MKRCLKQKY
+1 
-10 SKGIERRKI
+10 
-19 ALKETMKYFKPYIPY
+19 MKYFKPYIPY
-34 ILIAVILLFVEAM
+34 ILVAVVLLFAEAM

-65 AGNMKEIYKIGV
+65 AGDMKQIYKIG
-77 IMICTSAV
+77 ILMIGISAA

-90 AGVSLFASKTAA
+90 TGVSLFASKTAA
-102 MSARD
+102 RSARD

-138 DIQQIQMASVMTV
+138 DIQQIQMAAVMTL
-151 RMGLFAPVMGIG
+151 RLGMFAPVMGIG

-175 AWTIGVAFGAI
+175 AWTIGIAFGAI
-186 IILMIFMFVITIP
+186 VILMAFMFVVTLP
-199 KFKVVQEKIDKLN
+199 KFKVVQEKVDKLN

-230 QKHEEDR
+230 QKYEEDR
-237 FDNANKELTRLNL
+237 FDHANNDLTKLNL

-260 PVMMLIMNLTSILVV
+260 PVMMLIMNLTSILIV

-288 IGSMLAFVQ
+288 IGSMLAFIQ

-340 NTQRIKDGHGI
+340 NTQEIRDKCGV

-361 KDAEEAVLSD
+361 ADAEDAVLSD
-371 ISFVAKPGEMTAF
+371 ISFTARPGETTAF

-414 IDIRDM
+414 VDIRDM
-420 KQHDLREM
+420 KQHELREM

-434 KGMLFSGDIQ
+434 KGMLFSGDIK

-451 EDKSIENI
+451 EDKSFENI
-459 KGAAKIAQA
+459 KRAAEVAQA

-475 DEGYIA
+475 EEGFDA

-491 GGQKQRISIARAL
+491 GGQKQRLSIARAL

-520 DFKTDAL
+520 DFKTDAA

-532 KKSAGTSTLLVV
+532 KKSAGESTLLIV

-556 IIVLDEGRIAGKGTH
+556 IIVLNEGRIAGKGTH
-571 KELMRTCE
+571 KELMQTCG
-579 VYREIAGSQ
+579 VYREIASSQ
-588 LDSGKEE
+588 LDSGKGE

>member
-1 MKRCLKQKY
+1 
-10 SKGIERRKI
+10 
-19 ALKETMKYFKPYIPY
+19 MKYFKPYIPY
-34 ILIAVILLFVEAM
+34 ILAAVVLLFAEAM

-65 AGNMKEIYKIGV
+65 AGDMKQIYKIG
-77 IMICTSAV
+77 ILMIGISAA

-90 AGVSLFASKTAA
+90 TGVSLFASKTAA
-102 MSARD
+102 RSARD

-138 DIQQIQMASVMTV
+138 DIQQIQMAAVMTL
-151 RMGLFAPVMGIG
+151 RLGMFAPVMGIG

-175 AWTIGVAFGAI
+175 AWTIGIAFGAI
-186 IILMIFMFVITIP
+186 VILMAFMFIITLP
-199 KFKVVQEKIDKLN
+199 KFKVVQEKVDKLN

-230 QKHEEDR
+230 QKYEEDR
-237 FDNANKELTRLNL
+237 FDHANNDLTKLNL

-260 PVMMLIMNLTSILVV
+260 PVMMLIMNLTSILIV

-288 IGSMLAFVQ
+288 IGSMLAFIQ

-340 NTQRIKDGHGI
+340 NTQEIKEKRGV

-361 KDAEEAVLSD
+361 ADAEDAVLSD
-371 ISFVAKPGEMTAF
+371 ISFTARPGETTAF

-414 IDIRDM
+414 VDIRDM
-420 KQHDLREM
+420 KQHELREM

-434 KGMLFSGDIQ
+434 KGMLFSGDIK

-451 EDKSIENI
+451 EDKSFENI
-459 KGAAKIAQA
+459 KRAAEVAQA

-475 DEGYIA
+475 EEGFDA

-491 GGQKQRISIARAL
+491 GGQKQRLSIARAL

-520 DFKTDAL
+520 DFKTDAA

-532 KKSAGTSTLLVV
+532 KKSAGESTLLIV

-556 IIVLDEGRIAGKGTH
+556 IIVLNEGRIAGKGTH
-571 KELMRTCE
+571 KELMQTCE
-579 VYREIAGSQ
+579 IYREIASSQ
-588 LDSGKEE
+588 LDSGKGE

>member
-1 MKRCLKQKY
+1 
-10 SKGIERRKI
+10 
-19 ALKETMKYFKPYIPY
+19 MKYFKPYIPY
-34 ILIAVILLFVEAM
+34 ILAAVVLLFAEAM

-65 AGNMKEIYKIGV
+65 AGDMKQIYKIG
-77 IMICTSAV
+77 ILMIGISAA

-90 AGVSLFASKTAA
+90 TGVSLFASKTAA
-102 MSARD
+102 RSARD

-138 DIQQIQMASVMTV
+138 DIQQIQMAAVMTL
-151 RMGLFAPVMGIG
+151 RLGMFAPVMGIG

-175 AWTIGVAFGAI
+175 AWTIGIAFGAI
-186 IILMIFMFVITIP
+186 VILMAFMFIITLP
-199 KFKVVQEKIDKLN
+199 KFKVVQEKVDKLN

-230 QKHEEDR
+230 QKYEEDR
-237 FDNANKELTRLNL
+237 FDHANNDLTKLNL

-260 PVMMLIMNLTSILVV
+260 PVMMLIMNLTSILIV

-288 IGSMLAFVQ
+288 IGSMLAFIQ

-340 NTQRIKDGHGI
+340 NTQEIREKRGV

-361 KDAEEAVLSD
+361 ADAEDAVLSD
-371 ISFVAKPGEMTAF
+371 ISFTARPGETTAF

-414 IDIRDM
+414 VDIRDM
-420 KQHDLREM
+420 KQHELREM

-451 EDKSIENI
+451 EDKSFENI
-459 KGAAKIAQA
+459 KRAAEVAQA

-475 DEGYIA
+475 EEGFDA

-491 GGQKQRISIARAL
+491 GGQKQRLSIARAL

-520 DFKTDAL
+520 DFKTDAA

-532 KKSAGTSTLLVV
+532 KKSAGESTLLIV

-556 IIVLDEGRIAGKGTH
+556 IIVLNEGRIAGKGTH
-571 KELMRTCE
+571 KELMQTCE
-579 VYREIAGSQ
+579 IYREIASSQ
-588 LDSGKEE
+588 LDSGKGE

>member
-1 MKRCLKQKY
+1 
-10 SKGIERRKI
+10 
-19 ALKETMKYFKPYIPY
+19 MKYFKPYIPY
-34 ILIAVILLFVEAM
+34 ILAAVVLLFAEAM

-65 AGNMKEIYKIGV
+65 AGDMKQIYKIG
-77 IMICTSAV
+77 ILMIGISAA

-90 AGVSLFASKTAA
+90 TGVSLFASKTAA
-102 MSARD
+102 RFARD

-138 DIQQIQMASVMTV
+138 DIQQIQMATVMTL
-151 RMGLFAPVMGIG
+151 RLGMFAPVMGIG

-175 AWTIGVAFGAI
+175 AWTIGIAFGAI
-186 IILMIFMFVITIP
+186 VILMAFMFIITLP
-199 KFKVVQEKIDKLN
+199 KFKVVQEKVDKLN

-230 QKHEEDR
+230 QKYEEDR
-237 FDNANKELTRLNL
+237 FDHANNDLTKLNL

-260 PVMMLIMNLTSILVV
+260 PVMMLIMNLTSILIV

-288 IGSMLAFVQ
+288 IGSMLAFIQ

-340 NTQRIKDGHGI
+340 NTQEIRDKCGV

-361 KDAEEAVLSD
+361 ADAEDAVLSD
-371 ISFVAKPGEMTAF
+371 ISFTARPGETTAF

-414 IDIRDM
+414 VDIRDM
-420 KQHDLREM
+420 KQHELREM

-434 KGMLFSGDIQ
+434 KGMLFSGDIK

-451 EDKSIENI
+451 EDKSFENI
-459 KGAAKIAQA
+459 KRAAEVAQA

-475 DEGYIA
+475 EEGFDA

-491 GGQKQRISIARAL
+491 GGQKQRLSIARAL

-520 DFKTDAL
+520 DFKTDAA

-532 KKSAGTSTLLVV
+532 KKSAGESTLLIV

-556 IIVLDEGRIAGKGTH
+556 IIVLNEGRIAGKGTH
-571 KELMRTCE
+571 KELMQTCG
-579 VYREIAGSQ
+579 VYREIASSQ
-588 LDSGKEE
+588 LDSGKGE

>member
-1 MKRCLKQKY
+1 
-10 SKGIERRKI
+10 
-19 ALKETMKYFKPYIPY
+19 MKYFKPYIPY
-34 ILIAVILLFVEAM
+34 ILAAVVLLFAEAM

-65 AGNMKEIYKIGV
+65 AGDMKQIYKIG
-77 IMICTSAV
+77 ILMIGISAA

-90 AGVSLFASKTAA
+90 TGVSLFASKTAA
-102 MSARD
+102 RSARD

-138 DIQQIQMASVMTV
+138 DIQQIQMAAVMTL
-151 RMGLFAPVMGIG
+151 RLGMFAPVMGIG

-175 AWTIGVAFGAI
+175 AWTIGIAFGAI
-186 IILMIFMFVITIP
+186 VILMAFMFIITLP
-199 KFKVVQEKIDKLN
+199 KFKVVQEKVDKLN

-230 QKHEEDR
+230 QKYEEDR
-237 FDNANKELTRLNL
+237 FDHANNDLTKLNL

-260 PVMMLIMNLTSILVV
+260 PVMMLIMNLTSILIV

-288 IGSMLAFVQ
+288 IGSMLAFIQ

-340 NTQRIKDGHGI
+340 NTQEIRDKCGV

-361 KDAEEAVLSD
+361 ADAEDAVLSD
-371 ISFVAKPGEMTAF
+371 ISFTARSGETTAF

-414 IDIRDM
+414 VDIRDM
-420 KQHDLREM
+420 KQHELREM

-434 KGMLFSGDIQ
+434 KGMLFSGDIK

-451 EDKSIENI
+451 EDKSLENI
-459 KGAAKIAQA
+459 KRAAEVAQA

-475 DEGYIA
+475 EEGFNA

-491 GGQKQRISIARAL
+491 GGQKQRLSIARAL

-520 DFKTDAL
+520 DFKTDAA

-532 KKSAGTSTLLVV
+532 KKSAGESTLLIV

-556 IIVLDEGRIAGKGTH
+556 IIVLNEGRIAGKGTH
-571 KELMRTCE
+571 KELMQTCG
-579 VYREIAGSQ
+579 VYREIASSQ
-588 LDSGKEE
+588 LDSGKGE

>member
-1 MKRCLKQKY
+1 
-10 SKGIERRKI
+10 
-19 ALKETMKYFKPYIPY
+19 MKYFKPYIPY
-34 ILIAVILLFVEAM
+34 ILAAVVLLFAEAM

-65 AGNMKEIYKIGV
+65 AGDMKQIYKIG
-77 IMICTSAV
+77 ILMIGISAA

-90 AGVSLFASKTAA
+90 TGVSLFASKTAA
-102 MSARD
+102 RSARD

-116 MHFANEEMEDFST
+116 MYFANEEMEDFST

-138 DIQQIQMASVMTV
+138 DIQQIQMAAVMTL
-151 RMGLFAPVMGIG
+151 RLGMFAPVMGIG

-175 AWTIGVAFGAI
+175 AWTIGIAFGAI
-186 IILMIFMFVITIP
+186 VILMAFMFIITLP
-199 KFKVVQEKIDKLN
+199 KFKVVQEKVDKLN

-230 QKHEEDR
+230 QKYEEDR
-237 FDNANKELTRLNL
+237 FDHANNDLTKLNL

-260 PVMMLIMNLTSILVV
+260 PVMMLIMNLTSILIV
-275 WAGAHYIDAGNLE
+275 WVGAHYIDAGNLE
-288 IGSMLAFVQ
+288 IGSMLAFIQ

-340 NTQRIKDGHGI
+340 NTQEIKEKRGI

-361 KDAEEAVLSD
+361 ADAEDAVLSD
-371 ISFVAKPGEMTAF
+371 ISFTAKPGETTAF

-414 IDIRDM
+414 VDIRDM

-434 KGMLFSGDIQ
+434 KGMLFSGDIK

-451 EDKSIENI
+451 EDKSFENI
-459 KGAAKIAQA
+459 KRAAEVAQA

-475 DEGYIA
+475 EEGFDA

-491 GGQKQRISIARAL
+491 GGQKQRLSIARAL

-520 DFKTDAL
+520 DFKTDAA

-532 KKSAGTSTLLVV
+532 KKSAGESTLLIV

-556 IIVLDEGRIAGKGTH
+556 IIVLNEGRIAGKGTR
-571 KELMRTCE
+571 KELMQTCG
-579 VYREIAGSQ
+579 VYREIASSQ
-588 LDSGKEE
+588 LDSGKGE

>member
-1 MKRCLKQKY
+1 
-10 SKGIERRKI
+10 
-19 ALKETMKYFKPYIPY
+19 MKYFKPYIPY
-34 ILIAVILLFVEAM
+34 ILAAVVLLFAEAM

-65 AGNMKEIYKIGV
+65 AGDMKQIYKIG
-77 IMICTSAV
+77 ILMIGISAA

-90 AGVSLFASKTAA
+90 TGVSLFASKTAA
-102 MSARD
+102 RSARD

-116 MHFANEEMEDFST
+116 MYFANEEMEDFST

-138 DIQQIQMASVMTV
+138 DIQQIQMAAVMTL
-151 RMGLFAPVMGIG
+151 RLGMFAPVMGIG

-175 AWTIGVAFGAI
+175 AWTIGIAFGAI
-186 IILMIFMFVITIP
+186 VILMAFMFIITLP
-199 KFKVVQEKIDKLN
+199 KFKVVQEKVDKLN

-230 QKHEEDR
+230 QKYEEDR
-237 FDNANKELTRLNL
+237 FDHANNDLTKLNL

-260 PVMMLIMNLTSILVV
+260 PVMMLIMNLTSILIV
-275 WAGAHYIDAGNLE
+275 WVGAHYIDAGNLE
-288 IGSMLAFVQ
+288 IGSMLAFIQ

-340 NTQRIKDGHGI
+340 NTQEIRDKCGV

-361 KDAEEAVLSD
+361 ADAEDAVLSD
-371 ISFVAKPGEMTAF
+371 ISFTARPGETTAF

-414 IDIRDM
+414 VDIRDM
-420 KQHDLREM
+420 KQHELREM

-434 KGMLFSGDIQ
+434 KGMLFSGDIK

-451 EDKSIENI
+451 EDKSFENI
-459 KGAAKIAQA
+459 KRAAEVAQA

-475 DEGYIA
+475 EEGFNA

-491 GGQKQRISIARAL
+491 GGQKQRLSIARAL

-520 DFKTDAL
+520 DFKTDAA

-532 KKSAGTSTLLVV
+532 KKSAGESTLLIV

-556 IIVLDEGRIAGKGTH
+556 IVVLNEGRIAGKGTH
-571 KELMRTCE
+571 KELMQTCG
-579 VYREIAGSQ
+579 VYREIASSQ
-588 LDSGKEE
+588 LDSGKGE

>member
-1 MKRCLKQKY
+1 
-10 SKGIERRKI
+10 
-19 ALKETMKYFKPYIPY
+19 MKYFKPYIPY
-34 ILIAVILLFVEAM
+34 ILAAVVLLFAEAM

-65 AGNMKEIYKIGV
+65 AGDMKQIYKIG
-77 IMICTSAV
+77 ILMIGISAA

-90 AGVSLFASKTAA
+90 TGVSLFASKTAA
-102 MSARD
+102 RSARD

-116 MHFANEEMEDFST
+116 MYFANEEMEDFST

-138 DIQQIQMASVMTV
+138 DIQQIQMAAVMTL
-151 RMGLFAPVMGIG
+151 RLGMFAPVMGIG

-175 AWTIGVAFGAI
+175 AWTIGIAFGAI
-186 IILMIFMFVITIP
+186 VILMAFMFIITLP
-199 KFKVVQEKIDKLN
+199 KFKVVQEKVDKLN

-230 QKHEEDR
+230 QKYEEDR
-237 FDNANKELTRLNL
+237 FDHANNDLTKLNL

-260 PVMMLIMNLTSILVV
+260 PVMMLIMNLTSILIV
-275 WAGAHYIDAGNLE
+275 WVGAHYIDAGNLE
-288 IGSMLAFVQ
+288 IGSMLAFIQ

-340 NTQRIKDGHGI
+340 NTQEIKEKRGI

-361 KDAEEAVLSD
+361 ADAEDAVLSD
-371 ISFVAKPGEMTAF
+371 ISFTAKPGETTAF

-414 IDIRDM
+414 VDIRDM

-434 KGMLFSGDIQ
+434 KGMLFSGDIK

-451 EDKSIENI
+451 EDKSFENI
-459 KGAAKIAQA
+459 KRAAEVAQA

-475 DEGYIA
+475 EEGFDA

-491 GGQKQRISIARAL
+491 GGQKQRLSIARAL

-520 DFKTDAL
+520 DFKTDAA

-532 KKSAGTSTLLVV
+532 KKSEGESTLLIV

-556 IIVLDEGRIAGKGTH
+556 IIVLNEGRIAGKGTH
-571 KELMRTCE
+571 KELMQTCG
-579 VYREIAGSQ
+579 VYREIASSQ
-588 LDSGKEE
+588 LDSGKGE

>member
-1 MKRCLKQKY
+1 
-10 SKGIERRKI
+10 
-19 ALKETMKYFKPYIPY
+19 MKYFKPYIPY
-34 ILIAVILLFVEAM
+34 ILAAVVLLFAEAM

-65 AGNMKEIYKIGV
+65 AGDMKQIYKIG
-77 IMICTSAV
+77 ILMIGISAA

-90 AGVSLFASKTAA
+90 TGVSLFASKTAA
-102 MSARD
+102 RSARD

-116 MHFANEEMEDFST
+116 MYFANEEMEDFST

-138 DIQQIQMASVMTV
+138 DIQQIQMAAVMTL
-151 RMGLFAPVMGIG
+151 RLGMFAPVMGIG

-175 AWTIGVAFGAI
+175 AWTIGIAFGAI
-186 IILMIFMFVITIP
+186 VILMAFMFIITLP
-199 KFKVVQEKIDKLN
+199 KFKVVQEKVDKLN

-230 QKHEEDR
+230 QKYEEDR
-237 FDNANKELTRLNL
+237 FDHANNDLTKLNL

-260 PVMMLIMNLTSILVV
+260 PVMMLIMNLTSILIV
-275 WAGAHYIDAGNLE
+275 WVGAHYIDAGNLE
-288 IGSMLAFVQ
+288 IGSMLAFIQ

-340 NTQRIKDGHGI
+340 NTQEIKEKRGI

-361 KDAEEAVLSD
+361 ADAEDAVLSD
-371 ISFVAKPGEMTAF
+371 ISFTAKPGETTAF

-414 IDIRDM
+414 VDIRDM
-420 KQHDLREM
+420 KQHELREM

-434 KGMLFSGDIQ
+434 KGMLFSGDIK

-451 EDKSIENI
+451 EDKSFENI
-459 KGAAKIAQA
+459 KRAAEVAQA

-475 DEGYIA
+475 EEGFDA

-491 GGQKQRISIARAL
+491 GGQKQRLSIARAL

-520 DFKTDAL
+520 DFKTDAA

-532 KKSAGTSTLLVV
+532 KKSAGESTLLIV

-556 IIVLDEGRIAGKGTH
+556 IIVLNEGRIAGKGTH
-571 KELMRTCE
+571 KELMQTCG
-579 VYREIAGSQ
+579 VYREIASSQ
-588 LDSGKEE
+588 LDSGKGE

>member
-1 MKRCLKQKY
+1 MQEYQKKIKR
-10 SKGIERRKI
+10 GEI
-19 ALKETMKYFKPYIPY
+19 ALRETMKYFKPYIPY
-34 ILIAVILLFVEAM
+34 ILAAVVLLFAEAM

-65 AGNMKEIYKIGV
+65 AGDMKQIYRIG
-77 IMICTSAV
+77 ILMIGISAA

-90 AGVSLFASKTAA
+90 TGVSLFASKTAA
-102 MSARD
+102 GSARD

-138 DIQQIQMASVMTV
+138 DIQQIQMASVMTM
-151 RMGLFAPVMGIG
+151 RLGLFAPVMGIG

-175 AWTIGVAFGAI
+175 AWTIGIAFGAI
-186 IILMIFMFVITIP
+186 VILMAFMFVITLP
-199 KFKVVQEKIDKLN
+199 KFKVVQEKVDKLN

-237 FDNANKELTRLNL
+237 FDDANRELTDLNL
-250 FVNRAMSVMM
+250 FVNRAMSVLM

-288 IGSMLAFVQ
+288 IGSMLAFIQ

-334 SITDKE
+334 SITDRE
-340 NTQRIKDGHGI
+340 NTQEIRDRRGV
-351 VEFKNVSFRY
+351 VEFRNVSFRY
-361 KDAEEAVLSD
+361 NDAEEAVLSD

-414 IDIRDM
+414 VDIRDM

-434 KGMLFSGDIQ
+434 KGVLFSGDIQ

-451 EDKSIENI
+451 EDKSLENV
-459 KGAAKIAQA
+459 KLAAKIAQA
-468 EDFIMEK
+468 ENFIEEK
-475 DEGYIA
+475 PEGFSA

-520 DFKTDAL
+520 DFKTDAA

-532 KKSAGTSTLLVV
+532 KKSAGASTVLVV

-556 IIVLDEGRIAGKGTH
+556 IVVLNEGRIAGIGTH
-571 KELMRTCE
+571 SELMQTCE
-579 VYREIAGSQ
+579 IYREIASSQ
-588 LDSGKEE
+588 LDSGKGE

>member
-1 MKRCLKQKY
+1 
-10 SKGIERRKI
+10 
-19 ALKETMKYFKPYIPY
+19 MKYFKPYIPY
-34 ILIAVILLFVEAM
+34 ILAAVVLLFAEAM

-65 AGNMKEIYKIGV
+65 AGDMKQIYKIG
-77 IMICTSAV
+77 ILMIGISAA

-90 AGVSLFASKTAA
+90 TGVSLFASKTAA
-102 MSARD
+102 RSARD

-138 DIQQIQMASVMTV
+138 DIQQIQMATVMTL
-151 RMGLFAPVMGIG
+151 RLGMFAPVMGIG

-175 AWTIGVAFGAI
+175 AWTIGIAFGAI
-186 IILMIFMFVITIP
+186 VILMAFMFIITLP
-199 KFKVVQEKIDKLN
+199 KFKVVQEKVDKLN

-230 QKHEEDR
+230 QKYEEDR
-237 FDNANKELTRLNL
+237 FDHANNDLTKLNL

-260 PVMMLIMNLTSILVV
+260 PVMMLIMNLTSILIV
-275 WAGAHYIDAGNLE
+275 WVGAHYIDAGNLE
-288 IGSMLAFVQ
+288 IGSMLAFIQ

-340 NTQRIKDGHGI
+340 NTQEIKEKRGI

-361 KDAEEAVLSD
+361 ADAEDAVLSD
-371 ISFVAKPGEMTAF
+371 ISFTAKPGETTAF

-414 IDIRDM
+414 VDIRDM
-420 KQHDLREM
+420 KQHELREM

-434 KGMLFSGDIQ
+434 KGMLFSGDIK

-451 EDKSIENI
+451 EDKSFENI
-459 KGAAKIAQA
+459 KRAAEVAQA

-475 DEGYIA
+475 EEGFDA

-491 GGQKQRISIARAL
+491 GGQKQRLSIARAL

-520 DFKTDAL
+520 DFKTDAA

-532 KKSAGTSTLLVV
+532 KKSAGESTLLIV

-556 IIVLDEGRIAGKGTH
+556 IIVLNEGRIAGKGTH
-571 KELMRTCE
+571 KELMQTCG
-579 VYREIAGSQ
+579 VYREIASSQ
-588 LDSGKEE
+588 LDSGKGE

>member
-1 MKRCLKQKY
+1 
-10 SKGIERRKI
+10 
-19 ALKETMKYFKPYIPY
+19 MKYFKPYIPY
-34 ILIAVILLFVEAM
+34 ILVAVVLLFAEAM

-65 AGNMKEIYKIGV
+65 AGDMKQIYKIG
-77 IMICTSAV
+77 ILMIGISAA

-90 AGVSLFASKTAA
+90 TGVSLFASKTAA
-102 MSARD
+102 RSARD

-138 DIQQIQMASVMTV
+138 DIQQIQMAAVMTL
-151 RMGLFAPVMGIG
+151 RLGMFAPVMGIG

-175 AWTIGVAFGAI
+175 AWTIGIAFGAI
-186 IILMIFMFVITIP
+186 VILMAFMFIITLP
-199 KFKVVQEKIDKLN
+199 KFKVVQEKVDKLN

-230 QKHEEDR
+230 QKYEEDR
-237 FDNANKELTRLNL
+237 FDHANNDLTKLNL

-260 PVMMLIMNLTSILVV
+260 PVMMLIMNLTSILIV

-288 IGSMLAFVQ
+288 IGSMLAFIQ

-340 NTQRIKDGHGI
+340 NTQEIRDKCGV

-361 KDAEEAVLSD
+361 ADAEDAVLSD
-371 ISFVAKPGEMTAF
+371 ISFTARPGETTAF

-414 IDIRDM
+414 VDIRDM
-420 KQHDLREM
+420 KQHELREM

-434 KGMLFSGDIQ
+434 KGMLFSGDIK

-451 EDKSIENI
+451 EDKSFENI
-459 KGAAKIAQA
+459 KRAAEVAQA

-475 DEGYIA
+475 EEGFDA

-491 GGQKQRISIARAL
+491 GGQKQRLSIARAL

-520 DFKTDAL
+520 DFKTDAA

-532 KKSAGTSTLLVV
+532 KKSAGESTLLIV

-556 IIVLDEGRIAGKGTH
+556 IIVLNEGRIAGKGTH
-571 KELMRTCE
+571 KELMQTCG
-579 VYREIAGSQ
+579 VYREIASSQ
-588 LDSGKEE
+588 LDSGKGE

>member
-1 MKRCLKQKY
+1 
-10 SKGIERRKI
+10 
-19 ALKETMKYFKPYIPY
+19 MKYFKPYIPY
-34 ILIAVILLFVEAM
+34 ILAAVVLLFAEAM

-65 AGNMKEIYKIGV
+65 AGDMKQIYKIG
-77 IMICTSAV
+77 ILMIGISAT

-90 AGVSLFASKTAA
+90 TGVSLFASKTAA
-102 MSARD
+102 RSARD

-138 DIQQIQMASVMTV
+138 DIQQIQMAAVMTL
-151 RMGLFAPVMGIG
+151 RLGMFAPVMGIG

-175 AWTIGVAFGAI
+175 AWTIGIAFGAI
-186 IILMIFMFVITIP
+186 VILMAFMFIITLP
-199 KFKVVQEKIDKLN
+199 KFKVVQEKVDKLN

-230 QKHEEDR
+230 QKYEEDR
-237 FDNANKELTRLNL
+237 FDHANNDLTKLNL

-260 PVMMLIMNLTSILVV
+260 PVMMLIMNLTSILIV

-288 IGSMLAFVQ
+288 IGSMLAFIQ

-340 NTQRIKDGHGI
+340 NTQEIRDKCGV

-361 KDAEEAVLSD
+361 ADAEDAVLSD
-371 ISFVAKPGEMTAF
+371 ISFTARPGETTAF

-414 IDIRDM
+414 VDIRDM
-420 KQHDLREM
+420 KQHELREM

-434 KGMLFSGDIQ
+434 KGMLFSGDIK

-451 EDKSIENI
+451 EDKSFENI
-459 KGAAKIAQA
+459 KRAAEVAQA

-475 DEGYIA
+475 EEGFDA

-491 GGQKQRISIARAL
+491 GGQKQRLSIARAL
-504 AKKAPIYIF
+504 VKKPELYIF

-520 DFKTDAL
+520 DFKTDAA

-532 KKSAGTSTLLVV
+532 KKSAGESTLLIV

-556 IIVLDEGRIAGKGTH
+556 IIVLNEGRIAGKGTH
-571 KELMRTCE
+571 KELMQTCG
-579 VYREIAGSQ
+579 VYREIASSQ
-588 LDSGKEE
+588 LDSGKGE

>member
-1 MKRCLKQKY
+1 
-10 SKGIERRKI
+10 
-19 ALKETMKYFKPYIPY
+19 MKYFKPYIPY
-34 ILIAVILLFVEAM
+34 ILVAVVLLFAEAM

-65 AGNMKEIYKIGV
+65 AGDMKQIYRIG
-77 IMICTSAV
+77 ILMTGISAA

-90 AGVSLFASKTAA
+90 TGVSIFASKTAA
-102 MSARD
+102 RSARD

-138 DIQQIQMASVMTV
+138 DIQQIQMAAVMTL
-151 RMGLFAPVMGIG
+151 RLGMFAPVMGIG

-175 AWTIGVAFGAI
+175 AWTIGIAFGAI
-186 IILMIFMFVITIP
+186 VILMAFMFTITLP
-199 KFKVVQEKIDKLN
+199 KFKVVQEKVDKLN

-230 QKHEEDR
+230 QKYEEDR
-237 FDNANKELTRLNL
+237 FDHANNDLTKLNL

-260 PVMMLIMNLTSILVV
+260 PVMMLIMNLTSILIV

-288 IGSMLAFVQ
+288 IGSMLAFIQ

-340 NTQRIKDGHGI
+340 DTQEIREKHGV

-361 KDAEEAVLSD
+361 ADAEDAVLTD
-371 ISFVAKPGEMTAF
+371 ISFTARPGETTAF

-414 IDIRDM
+414 VDIRDM

-451 EDKSIENI
+451 EDKSLENI
-459 KGAAKIAQA
+459 KSAAEIAQA

-475 DEGYIA
+475 EEGFNA

-491 GGQKQRISIARAL
+491 GGQKQRLSIARAL
-504 AKKAPIYIF
+504 AKRAPIYIF

-520 DFKTDAL
+520 DFKTDAA

-532 KKSAGTSTLLVV
+532 KKSAGESTLLIV

-556 IIVLDEGRIAGKGTH
+556 IIVLNEGRIEGKGTH
-571 KELMRTCE
+571 KELMQSCE
-579 VYREIAGSQ
+579 IYREIASSQ
-588 LDSGKEE
+588 LDSGKGE

>member
-1 MKRCLKQKY
+1 
-10 SKGIERRKI
+10 
-19 ALKETMKYFKPYIPY
+19 MKYFKPYIPY
-34 ILIAVILLFVEAM
+34 ILAAVVLLFAEAM

-65 AGNMKEIYKIGV
+65 AGDMKQIYKIG
-77 IMICTSAV
+77 ILMIGISAT

-90 AGVSLFASKTAA
+90 TGVSLFASKTAA
-102 MSARD
+102 RSARD

-138 DIQQIQMASVMTV
+138 DIQQIQMAAVMTL
-151 RMGLFAPVMGIG
+151 RLGMFAPVMGIG

-175 AWTIGVAFGAI
+175 AWTIGIAFGAI
-186 IILMIFMFVITIP
+186 VILMAFMFIITLP
-199 KFKVVQEKIDKLN
+199 KFKVVQEKVDKLN

-230 QKHEEDR
+230 QKYEEDR
-237 FDNANKELTRLNL
+237 FDHANNDLTKLNL

-260 PVMMLIMNLTSILVV
+260 PVMMLIMNLTSILIV

-288 IGSMLAFVQ
+288 IGSMLAFIQ

-340 NTQRIKDGHGI
+340 NTQEIKEKRGI

-361 KDAEEAVLSD
+361 ADAEDAVLSD
-371 ISFVAKPGEMTAF
+371 ISFTAKPGETTAF

-414 IDIRDM
+414 VDIRDM
-420 KQHDLREM
+420 KQHELREM

-434 KGMLFSGDIQ
+434 KGMLFSGDIK

-451 EDKSIENI
+451 EDKSFENI
-459 KGAAKIAQA
+459 KRAAEVAQA

-475 DEGYIA
+475 EEGFNA

-491 GGQKQRISIARAL
+491 GGQKQRLSIARAL

-520 DFKTDAL
+520 DFKTDAA

-532 KKSAGTSTLLVV
+532 KKSAGESTLLIV

-556 IIVLDEGRIAGKGTH
+556 IIVLNEGRIAGKGTH
-571 KELMRTCE
+571 KELMQTCG
-579 VYREIAGSQ
+579 VYREIASSQ
-588 LDSGKEE
+588 LDSGKGE